1 MEFSLKVVE
10 HEAEKYFQTG
20 NILVNVL
27 DCLYEFLGGS
37 LKIMRGGMLID
48 EASIRMYGTHGEMP
62 VFHTKLSSK
71 WMKDKFGLISYEYL
85 RLEADCFEVGD
96 ILLLTVLDEKKGF
109 DLERALDCCRE
120 LTDEEKREIWLFGK
134 SIGDTD
140 KQIIDSIKDSRQPR
154 DGTTYEESDG
164 LKIYHRQL

>member
-1 MEFSLKVVE
+1 MEFLIKVVE
-10 HEAEKYFQTG
+10 HEGEKYFQVG
-20 NILVNVL
+20 KVLVNVL

-37 LKIMRGGMLID
+37 LKIRRDDALID
-48 EASIRMYGTHGEMP
+48 EASIWMYGTQGEMP
-62 VFHTKLSSK
+62 VFHAKLRSE

-85 RLEADCFEVGD
+85 RFEADCFEVGD
-96 ILLLTVLDEKKGF
+96 TLLLTVLDEKEGF
-109 DLERALDCCRE
+109 DLERTLDCCRE

-140 KQIIDSIKDSRQPR
+140 KQIIESIQNSRQPR
-154 DGTTYEESDG
+154 VGTTYEEQDG